1 MRNDNAPFN
10 PSLASQAAVPVE
22 CHLNNGKQSEIPS
35 LYASADSAAP
45 KNTKEHAR

>member
-10 PSLASQAAVPVE
+10 PSLASQAAIQW
-22 CHLNNGKQSEIPS
+22 HSNNGKQSEIPS
-35 LYASADSAAP
+35 PYASADSAAP